1 LAEIDSIINLQTT
14 RRDTAMKAFLE
25 RKSNILPTLIVLG
38 VTLITIVIAVL
49 FNEVSPDALL
59 MF

>member
-1 LAEIDSIINLQTT
+1 
-14 RRDTAMKAFLE
+14 MKVFLE